1 MANLND
7 FKLVNQKSNKYFN
20 LLKNEIEF
28 DSDKLSDK
36 DKERYGFYLFV
47 LESICGIKDILD
59 LVGLI
64 TDTEFNS
71 SINDIKVNDLGVDA
85 IFIDHEKQ
93 TINLFNFKFR
103 ESFKWNKGQDTTE
116 ATIST
121 KFINAIVENNLNILD
136 DRLKEYAEVI
146 INCFNSNTEWNFKL
160 YIVSNDTKEFTNDSV
175 DIKLLE
181 EHYSLEIIP
190 FGLPRIMETISIRP
204 APIDAS
210 LVVDTNA
217 VMSYSEN
224 ELSSSISYILRLVN
238 SEIIRITCDN
248 KEIRSKHN
256 IEDEKILYEQKPSYS
271 VLFDNVRGFKQKS
284 TYNKNILKS
293 LKEEPEKFF
302 MYNNGITI
310 IADAID
316 AKKINSNKKLKLD
329 LKNIQVLN
337 GGQTLRTIHS
347 FNLLDENNITD
358 YLSKSETLVRIFTTQ
373 DEFIN
378 KIAEYTNSQNP
389 ISNVDLKSL
398 RNEQIQLE
406 QYLDD
411 HEIIYARK
419 TGDTGLID
427 NKKYLHKISMEK
439 YGQILFSLKGNPHKA
454 TSQKKDIFD
463 KYYQDVFG
471 NSLDIEKAPEQ
482 IKNYFAIVSEY
493 KKLNIKSNDNKVFYI
508 LYLLK
513 NLPSESIE
521 NLIQSLENF
530 LPMFTTDEPMAD
542 TRKLL
547 QLKFKE
553 ELDNYLSIQQYIKEN

>member
-20 LLKNEIEF
+20 LLENELSFNSENF
-28 DSDKLSDK
+28 SDK

-47 LESICGIKDILD
+47 LESISGKKDILD
-59 LVGLI
+59 LVNLI

-71 SINDIKVNDLGVDA
+71 NINGLKINDLGVDA
-85 IFIDHEKQ
+85 VFIDKEKS

-121 KFINAIVENNLNILD
+121 KFINAISENNIDFLD
-136 DRLKEYAEVI
+136 NKLKEYAEEI
-146 INCFNSNTEWNFKL
+146 LKCFNSSTEWNFKL
-160 YIVSNDTKEFTNDSV
+160 YIVSNDTKEFTNDST

-181 EHYSLEIIP
+181 EHYSLEVIP
-190 FGLPRIMETISIRP
+190 FGLPKIMETISLRP
-204 APIDAS
+204 APINAS

-217 VMSYSEN
+217 VMSYAEN
-224 ELSSSISYILRLVN
+224 DLSSSISYILRLVN

-248 KEIRSKHN
+248 NEIRSQHN
-256 IEDEKILYEQKPSYS
+256 IEDEKILYGQKPSFS

-284 TYNKNILKS
+284 TYNQNILKS

-310 IADAID
+310 IADAIN
-316 AKKINSNKKLKLD
+316 AKKINSNKRLKLD

-347 FNLLDENNITD
+347 FNSLDENNITD

-373 DEFIN
+373 DEYIN

-411 HEIIYARK
+411 HNIIYARK
-419 TGDTGLID
+419 TGDTGLVND
-427 NKKYLHKISMEK
+427 KKYLHKISMEK
-439 YGQILFSLKGNPHKA
+439 FGQILFSIKGNPHKA
-454 TSQKKDIFD
+454 TSQKKQIFD
-463 KYYQDVFG
+463 KNYQDIFG
-471 NSLDIEKAPEQ
+471 KSLDIGKAPEQ
-482 IKNYFAIVSEY
+482 VKNYFIIMNEY
-493 KKLNIKSNDNKVFYI
+493 KQLNLISSDNKVFYI
-508 LYLLK
+508 LYLLE
-513 NLPSESIE
+513 NIPSKTIE
-521 NLIQSLENF
+521 NLILSLEKF
-530 LPMFTTDEPMAD
+530 LSIFKTEKELAD

-547 QLKFKE
+547 QLTFKE
-553 ELDNYLSIQQYIKEN
+553 KLDEYLNIHSE

>member
-20 LLKNEIEF
+20 LLKNEIDFNSENF
-28 DSDKLSDK
+28 SDIDK
-36 DKERYGFYLFV
+36 RRYGFYLFV
-47 LESICGIKDILD
+47 LESITGIKDISD
-59 LVGLI
+59 LVYLI

-71 SINDIKVNDLGVDA
+71 NINGIKVNDFGVDA
-85 IFIDHEKQ
+85 VFIDKEKL

-116 ATIST
+116 ATITT
-121 KFINAIVENNLNILD
+121 KFIHAISQNNINLLDNKLKDHAKEIL
-136 DRLKEYAEVI
+136 E
-146 INCFNSNTEWNFKL
+146 CFNSNTEWNFKL
-160 YIVSNDTKEFTNDSV
+160 YIVSNDTKEFTNDST

-181 EHYSLEIIP
+181 DEYSLEIIP
-190 FGLPRIMETISIRP
+190 FGLPKIMETISIRP

-210 LVVDTNA
+210 LVVETNA
-217 VMSYSEN
+217 VMSYAEN
-224 ELSSSISYILRLVN
+224 DLSSSISYILRLVN
-238 SEIIRITCDN
+238 SEIIRITCDSN
-248 KEIRSKHN
+248 EIRSQHN
-256 IEDEKILYEQKPSYS
+256 IEDEKVLHKQKASFS

-310 IADAID
+310 IADDIH
-316 AKKINSNKKLKLD
+316 AKKINSNKRLKLD

-347 FNLLDENNITD
+347 FNQLDENNITD
-358 YLSKSETLVRIFTTQ
+358 YLSKSETLVRIFKTQ

-406 QYLDD
+406 QYLDEHD
-411 HEIIYARK
+411 IIYARK
-419 TGDTGLID
+419 TGDTGLVD
-427 NKKYLHKISMEK
+427 NKRYLHKISMEK
-439 YGQILFSLKGNPHKA
+439 YGQILFSIKGNPHKA
-454 TSQKKDIFD
+454 TSQKKYIFD
-463 KYYQDVFG
+463 KYYQDIFG
-471 NSLDIEKAPEQ
+471 PTLDIEKGPEQ
-482 IKNYFAIVSEY
+482 IKNYFQIINEY
-493 KKLNIKSNDNKVFYI
+493 KRLDIKSNDNKAFYI
-508 LYLLK
+508 LYLLE
-513 NLPSESIE
+513 NFPSKSIE
-521 NLIQSLENF
+521 SLIKSLEESLSKFNTEEE
-530 LPMFTTDEPMAD
+530 LAD

-547 QLKFKE
+547 QLKFKD
-553 ELDNYLSIQQYIKEN
+553 ELDKYMAIN

>member
-7 FKLVNQKSNKYFN
+7 FKLINQKSNKYFN
-20 LLKNEIEF
+20 LLKNEISFNFERF
-28 DSDKLSDK
+28 SDK

-47 LESICGIKDILD
+47 LESITGIKDILD
-59 LVGLI
+59 LVDLI

-71 SINDIKVNDLGVDA
+71 NINGVKVNDLGVDA
-85 IFIDHEKQ
+85 VFIDKEKS

-103 ESFKWNKGQDTTE
+103 ELFKWNKGQDTTE
-116 ATIST
+116 AIIST
-121 KFINAIVENNLNILD
+121 KFINAISENNIGFLD
-136 DRLKEYAEVI
+136 KKLKGYAEEI
-146 INCFNSNTEWNFKL
+146 LECFNSSTEWSFKL
-160 YIVSNDTKEFTNDSV
+160 YIVSNDTKEFTNDSM

-181 EHYSLEIIP
+181 EHYSLEVIP

-204 APIDAS
+204 SPINAS

-217 VMSYSEN
+217 VMSYAEN
-224 ELSSSISYILRLVN
+224 DLSSSISYILRLVN
-238 SEIIRITCDN
+238 SEIIRITCDSN
-248 KEIRSKHN
+248 EIRNQHN
-256 IEDEKILYEQKPSYS
+256 IEDEKILYNQKPSFS

-284 TYNKNILKS
+284 TYNQNILKS

-310 IADAID
+310 IADVID
-316 AKKINSNKKLKLD
+316 AKKINSNKRLKLD

-373 DEFIN
+373 DEYIN

-389 ISNVDLKSL
+389 ISNIDLKSL

-419 TGDTGLID
+419 TGDTGLVND
-427 NKKYLHKISMEK
+427 KKYLHKISMEK
-439 YGQILFSLKGNPHKA
+439 YGQILFSIKGSPHKA
-454 TSQKKDIFD
+454 TSQKKNIFD
-463 KYYQDVFG
+463 KYYQEVFG
-471 NSLDIEKAPEQ
+471 NSLEIEKAPEQ
-482 IKNYFAIVSEY
+482 IKNYFFIIHEY
-493 KKLNIKSNDNKVFYI
+493 KRLDIKGSDNKAFYI
-508 LYLLK
+508 LYLLE
-513 NLPSESIE
+513 NIPLESIE
-521 NLIQSLENF
+521 NLILSLEKF
-530 LPMFTTDEPMAD
+530 LSIFKTQEELAD

-547 QLKFKE
+547 QLTFKE
-553 ELDNYLSIQQYIKEN
+553 KLDIYLNITK

>member
-20 LLKNEIEF
+20 LLKNEIDFNSENF
-28 DSDKLSDK
+28 SDIDK
-36 DKERYGFYLFV
+36 RRYGFYLFV
-47 LESICGIKDILD
+47 LESITGIKDISD
-59 LVGLI
+59 LVYLI

-71 SINDIKVNDLGVDA
+71 NINGIKVNDFGVDA
-85 IFIDHEKQ
+85 VFIDKEKL

-116 ATIST
+116 ATITT
-121 KFINAIVENNLNILD
+121 KFIHAISQNNTNLLD
-136 DRLKEYAEVI
+136 NKLKEYAEKI
-146 INCFNSNTEWNFKL
+146 LECFNSNREWNFKL
-160 YIVSNDTKEFTNDSV
+160 YIVSNDTKEFTNDSA

-181 EHYSLEIIP
+181 DEYSLEIIP
-190 FGLPRIMETISIRP
+190 FGLPKIMETISIRP

-210 LVVDTNA
+210 LVVETNA
-217 VMSYSEN
+217 VMSYAEN
-224 ELSSSISYILRLVN
+224 DLSSSISYILRLVN

-248 KEIRSKHN
+248 NEIRSQHD
-256 IEDEKILYEQKPSYS
+256 IEDEKGLYKQKASFS

-310 IADAID
+310 IADDID
-316 AKKINSNKKLKLD
+316 AKKINSNKRLKLD

-347 FNLLDENNITD
+347 FNQLDENNITD
-358 YLSKSETLVRIFTTQ
+358 YLSKSETLVRIFKTQ

-406 QYLDD
+406 QYLDEHD
-411 HEIIYARK
+411 IIYARK
-419 TGDTGLID
+419 TGDIGLVD
-427 NKKYLHKISMEK
+427 NKRYLHKISMEK
-439 YGQILFSLKGNPHKA
+439 YGQILFSIKGNPHKA

-463 KYYQDVFG
+463 KYYQD
-471 NSLDIEKAPEQ
+471 
-482 IKNYFAIVSEY
+482 
-493 KKLNIKSNDNKVFYI
+493 I
-508 LYLLK
+508 LGLH
-513 NLPSESIE
+513 
-521 NLIQSLENF
+521 
-530 LPMFTTDEPMAD
+530 
-542 TRKLL
+542 
-547 QLKFKE
+547 
-553 ELDNYLSIQQYIKEN
+553 

>member
-20 LLKNEIEF
+20 LLKTEMSFNSEKF
-28 DSDKLSDK
+28 SDK

-47 LESICGIKDILD
+47 LESISGIKDILD
-59 LVGLI
+59 LVDLI

-71 SINDIKVNDLGVDA
+71 NINGIKINDLGVDA
-85 IFIDHEKQ
+85 VFIDKEKL

-121 KFINAIVENNLNILD
+121 KFINAISENNIDSLD
-136 DRLKEYAEVI
+136 NKLKEYAEKI
-146 INCFNSNTEWNFKL
+146 LKCFNSSTEWNFKL
-160 YIVSNDTKEFTNDSV
+160 YIVSNDTKEFTNDST

-181 EHYSLEIIP
+181 EHYSLEVIP
-190 FGLPRIMETISIRP
+190 FGLPKIMETISIRP
-204 APIDAS
+204 SPINAS
-210 LVVDTNA
+210 LVVETNA
-217 VMSYSEN
+217 VMSYAEN
-224 ELSSSISYILRLVN
+224 DLSSSISYILRLVN
-238 SEIIRITCDN
+238 SEIIRITSDSS
-248 KEIRSKHN
+248 EIRDQHN
-256 IEDEKILYEQKPSYS
+256 IEDEKILYKQKPSFS

-310 IADAID
+310 IADAIN
-316 AKKINSNKKLKLD
+316 AKKINSNKRLKLD

-347 FNLLDENNITD
+347 FNALDENNITD

-373 DEFIN
+373 DKFIN

-419 TGDTGLID
+419 TGDTGLVD
-427 NKKYLHKISMEK
+427 DKKYIHKISMEK
-439 YGQILFSLKGNPHKA
+439 YGQILFSIKGNPHKA

-471 NSLDIEKAPEQ
+471 DSLDIEKSPEQ
-482 IKNYFAIVSEY
+482 IKNYFEVINEY
-493 KKLNIKSNDNKVFYI
+493 KKLKIKSNDNKAFYI
-508 LYLLK
+508 LYLLARTSGKSIEDLILALEK
-513 NLPSESIE
+513 NLS
-521 NLIQSLENF
+521 
-530 LPMFTTDEPMAD
+530 MFNTNEDLAD

-547 QLKFKE
+547 QLKFKDT
-553 ELDNYLSIQQYIKEN
+553 LDEDLNIVN

>member
-20 LLKNEIEF
+20 LLKNEIDFNSENF
-28 DSDKLSDK
+28 SDIDK
-36 DKERYGFYLFV
+36 RRYGFYLFV
-47 LESICGIKDILD
+47 LESITGIKDISD
-59 LVGLI
+59 LVYLI

-71 SINDIKVNDLGVDA
+71 NINGIKVNDFGVDA
-85 IFIDHEKQ
+85 VFIDKEKL

-116 ATIST
+116 ATITT
-121 KFINAIVENNLNILD
+121 KFIHAISQNNTNLLD
-136 DRLKEYAEVI
+136 NKLKEYAEKI
-146 INCFNSNTEWNFKL
+146 LECFNSNTEWNFKL
-160 YIVSNDTKEFTNDSV
+160 YIVSNDTKEFTNDST

-181 EHYSLEIIP
+181 DEYSLEIIP
-190 FGLPRIMETISIRP
+190 FGLPKIMETISIRP

-210 LVVDTNA
+210 LVVETNA
-217 VMSYSEN
+217 VMSYAEN
-224 ELSSSISYILRLVN
+224 DLSSSISYILRLVN

-248 KEIRSKHN
+248 NEIRSQHD
-256 IEDEKILYEQKPSYS
+256 IEDEKGLYKQKASFS

-310 IADAID
+310 IADDID
-316 AKKINSNKKLKLD
+316 AKKINSNKRLKLD

-347 FNLLDENNITD
+347 FNQLDENNITD
-358 YLSKSETLVRIFTTQ
+358 YLSKSETLVRIFKTQ

-406 QYLDD
+406 QYLDEHD
-411 HEIIYARK
+411 IIYARK
-419 TGDTGLID
+419 TGDTGLVD
-427 NKKYLHKISMEK
+427 NKRYLHKISMEK
-439 YGQILFSLKGNPHKA
+439 YGQILFSIKGNPHKA

-463 KYYQDVFG
+463 KYYQDIFG
-471 NSLDIEKAPEQ
+471 PTLDIEKGPEQ
-482 IKNYFAIVSEY
+482 IKNYFQIINEY
-493 KKLNIKSNDNKVFYI
+493 KRLDIKSNDNKAFYI
-508 LYLLK
+508 LYLLE
-513 NLPSESIE
+513 NFPSKSIE
-521 NLIQSLENF
+521 SLIKSLEESLSKFNTEEE
-530 LPMFTTDEPMAD
+530 LAD

-547 QLKFKE
+547 QLKFKD
-553 ELDNYLSIQQYIKEN
+553 ELDKYMAIN